1 MIEGFVLYLPTKIR
15 INSIAINLN
24 FCKGVKRMDKV
35 GKKYRDISFRSEKNQ
50 KVVCVHSREAR
61 EYARLLEQEPEVVS
75 YETCHSLDRE
85 RYQFVNPIDIRKD
98 YFDVEWAT
106 DFVLHFADGSIGIR
120 EVVTEAML
128 SKRANI
134 EKLEFSRRYWSTSES
149 VKDWK
154 IIIMTKKG
162 E

>member
-1 MIEGFVLYLPTKIR
+1 MVLVSCLPTKIR

-35 GKKYRDISFRSEKNQ
+35 GKKCRDISFRSEKNQ
-50 KVVCVHSREAR
+50 KVICVHSREAR
-61 EYARLLEQEPEVVS
+61 EYARILESDDMVLS
-75 YETCHSLDRE
+75 YETCQSLDRE
-85 RYQFVNPIDIRKD
+85 RYQFVSPLDIRKD

-106 DFVLHFADGSIGIR
+106 DFVLHFADGSMGIR
-120 EVVTEAML
+120 EVVTDAML

-134 EKLEFSRRYWSTSES
+134 EKMEFSRRYWSGSES

-154 IIIMTKKG
+154 IVIMEKG
-162 E
+162 A

>member
-1 MIEGFVLYLPTKIR
+1 MNK
-15 INSIAINLN
+15 A
-24 FCKGVKRMDKV
+24 V
-35 GKKYRDISFRSEKNQ
+35 GKWRDISFRSIKNQ

-61 EYARLLEQEPEVVS
+61 EYARILESDSEVVS
-75 YETCHSLDRE
+75 YEVCFKLDRE
-85 RYQFVNPIDIRKD
+85 RYQFVSTVDIRKD

-120 EVVTEAML
+120 EIVTEAML

-134 EKLEFSRRYWSTSES
+134 EKLEFSRRYWSSSES

-154 IIIMTKKG
+154 IVLMEKG
-162 E
+162 A